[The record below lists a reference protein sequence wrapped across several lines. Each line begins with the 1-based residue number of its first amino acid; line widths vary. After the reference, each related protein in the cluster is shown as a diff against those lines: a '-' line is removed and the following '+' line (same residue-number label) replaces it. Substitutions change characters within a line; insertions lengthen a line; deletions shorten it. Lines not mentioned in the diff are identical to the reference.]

1 MTQAAPWQLEI
12 LDLRSARGDY
22 CWLDLVAPP
31 QWQSRPGQ
39 FINIRCDDPADA
51 ATAGQ
56 EIPWIGDG
64 LPEPPHGRHLHGPSP
79 LVRRPISISRLVDD
93 GDGSRRI
100 VLLVR
105 IVGSGSQLLSNKRP
119 GDRLDVIGPLGNGFD
134 LGGTARRAVLVGG
147 GCGIAPL
154 VGLADALTASG
165 RNVTVFYGERS
176 ADRVPLPLPET
187 ARPTGDQVA
196 PLEDVPNLP
205 GAELVLATEDG
216 SLGFKGRVTDAM
228 SAWGSDRGWDDV
240 EVFAC
245 GPDVMM
251 AAVAALA
258 EVHDLARCQVS
269 LENYMGC
276 AIGVCLSCAVKIRD
290 DNAQGWTYKLV
301 CQDGPVFPAADVI
314 FESKW
319 EGCKK

>member
-12 LDLRSARGDY
+12 LGLRSARGDY
-22 CWLDLVAPP
+22 CWLDLAAPP
-31 QWQSRPGQ
+31 EWQSRPGQ
-39 FINIRCDDPADA
+39 FVNIRCDDAADA
-51 ATAGQ
+51 TVSGQ
-56 EIPWIGDG
+56 EIPWTGDG
-64 LPEPPHGRHLHGPSP
+64 LPDAPHGRHLHGPSP
-79 LVRRPISISRLVDD
+79 LVRRPISISRLIDD
-93 GDGSRRI
+93 GDGSRRL

-105 IVGSGSQLLSNKRP
+105 VVGSGSQLLSNRKA

-134 LGGTARRAVLVGG
+134 LGGPARRAVLVGG

-154 VGLADALTASG
+154 VGLADALAASG
-165 RNVTVFYGERS
+165 RSVTVFYGERS
-176 ADRVPLPLPET
+176 ADRVPLPLPES
-187 ARPTGDQVA
+187 ARPTGDGVVA
-196 PLEDVPNLP
+196 LRGTPQLP
-205 GAELVLATEDG
+205 EADLILATEDG

-228 SAWGSDRGWDDV
+228 AAWGASCGWDDA
-240 EVFAC
+240 ELFAC

-258 EVHDLARCQVS
+258 RVRGIERCQVS

-276 AIGVCLSCAVKIRD
+276 AIGVCLSCAVKIRA

-301 CQDGPVFPAADVI
+301 CQDGPVFEAGDVI
-314 FESKW
+314 FENKW